1 MGSRERLGISL
12 TRVYMETVQWG
23 VSWGGYLAPRE
34 VGAGGP
40 GPGLAQVRPAGNQV
54 RVLFGSQYYFF
65 SFAFSRRF
73 HLPKHFLSHKYH
85 RISLDQSG

>member
-1 MGSRERLGISL
+1 MQRAPPPWVGSRERLGISL

-65 SFAFSRRF
+65 FP
-73 HLPKHFLSHKYH
+73 LP
-85 RISLDQSG
+85 SLGASIFPSTF